1 MIPALNRGEAVAV
14 SAGGEPPALLTS
26 TSSRAVT
33 VDDLVDQRGDAVGVA
48 HVRGDELDARRE
60 RLGLVPSAHDDA
72 RTVGRRT
79 ARRCRVRSPGCR
91 R

>member
-26 TSSRAVT
+26 TSSRPWRSTISSISASTWSASRTSAATNSTPGASDV
-33 VDDLVDQRGDAVGVA
+33 
-48 HVRGDELDARRE
+48 
-60 RLGLVPSAHDDA
+60 GLVPSAHDDA
-72 RTVGRRT
+72 RIVGREPLGD
-79 ARRCRVRSPGCR
+79 AASDLPDCR